1 MQARGLST
9 SVVKFTKRVT
19 LMKRKRK
26 KDDSLQKIRSGSTGA
41 PLNALPPIDLSN
53 VSRKNIRGLLKQL
66 VGQHSTEVAM
76 RLREGMLSPNL
87 RLALKYLTLAA
98 SYVDGKPVE
107 THRMVGLT
115 EGPEGTYDLTRL
127 TPEDQKTLLSLLRRS
142 KDQTEPKGEVK

>member
-1 MQARGLST
+1 MKKKRSSEAKRNARLDALTRQRAGNT
-9 SVVKFTKRVT
+9 
-19 LMKRKRK
+19 
-26 KDDSLQKIRSGSTGA
+26 GS

-127 TPEDQKTLLSLLRRS
+127 SPEDQKQLLSLLRRS